1 MSGMKTKCKVIFRNM
16 CPINVGTSVILTGG
30 QFTQSDV
37 VRYDKDGFVE
47 KLPSLNIGRWTH
59 ACASYIDTDNK
70 MVS

>member
-1 MSGMKTKCKVIFRNM
+1 MQAKCKLMFRGT
-16 CPINVGTSVILTGG
+16 CAINDGTSVILTGG
-30 QFTQSDV
+30 QYTQSDV
-37 VRYDKDGFVE
+37 FRYDKDGFVE